1 MNVQAKG
8 ANVMQEKNEL
18 DDNIE
23 QIREMLPNDETM
35 YALAEL
41 FKVFGDPTRTRILKC
56 LQIQDLCVGEIA
68 SILDMN
74 ISAISH
80 QLRVLRGAKLVKGR
94 KEGKEVK
101 YSLDD
106 EHVAMILEFGIT
118 HVNEEK

>member
-1 MNVQAKG
+1 
-8 ANVMQEKNEL
+8 MQENIEL
-18 DDNIE
+18 NDNIK
-23 QIREMLPNDETM
+23 QIRDMLPSDETM

-56 LQIQDLCVGEIA
+56 LQVQDLCVGEIA
-68 SILDMN
+68 SVLEMN

-80 QLRVLRGAKLVKGR
+80 QLRVLRAAKLVKGK

-118 HVNEEK
+118 HVTEEK

>member
-1 MNVQAKG
+1 
-8 ANVMQEKNEL
+8 MQKKTEL
-18 DDNIE
+18 NDNIE
-23 QIREMLPNDETM
+23 QIRDMLPNDETM

-80 QLRVLRGAKLVKGR
+80 QLRVLRGAKLVKGK